1 MSQCAPVAAPVSENA
16 RKLLLV
22 GQPNVG
28 KSLLFTRLTHRYAT
42 VSNYPGTTV
51 EITSALAELDG
62 KLREVIDTPGTNTLA
77 PQSYEERVTRDL
89 LLTAGGADVVQ
100 VGDIGNLRRT
110 LLLSL
115 QLAEHQ
121 VGFTL
126 CLNMSDEP
134 HAQFVDVALLQDLLG
149 IPVVATSALRR
160 WNIEKLKRHA
170 VRPAV
175 PRLALKYSATVE
187 EAIAKIGGSR
197 GDALAAICSGDQRH
211 ASLAAEIAATR
222 LRLVDD
228 ILSKVTSAERATRG
242 RDTLGALCMH
252 RIWGWPILGLVLYLA
267 WLFVGKFGAGT
278 LVDFFEK
285 TLFGRFINPWTT
297 KLVDVLVPIRFIRD
311 LFVGEYGVITMALTY
326 AIAIILPVVVTF
338 FTLFGIL
345 EDSGYLP
352 RLAVMLHR
360 MFRRMGLNGKAVL
373 PMVLGLG
380 CDTMATLTTRI
391 LETTKERIIV
401 TILLALGVPCSAQL
415 GVIMAMLGRLSLMAT
430 LIWLIVTVLTIFLV
444 GYLASKLLRGESGD
458 FIIELPP
465 MRVPRVSNI
474 AIKVLART
482 EWYLKEA
489 VPLFI
494 AGTLLLYILDATH
507 LLTYIQRALS
517 PVVVGALG
525 LPAAA
530 SNAFVIGF
538 LRRDYGAAGLYAMQR
553 AGELTANQTVIAL
566 TVITLFIPCVANFLV
581 MVRER
586 GTRAA
591 LAIAAFIV
599 VYSFGIGAL
608 MHAAFRYFSVMLT

>member
-1 MSQCAPVAAPVSENA
+1 MSQLALARSPQPQPRIAT

-28 KSLLFTRLTHRYAT
+28 KSLLFTRLTNRYAT

-62 KLREVIDTPGTNTLA
+62 ELREVVDTPGTNTLA
-77 PQSYEERVTRDL
+77 PQSHEERVTLDL
-89 LLTAGGADVVQ
+89 LLDRDEADVVQ

-115 QLAEHQ
+115 QLTEHD
-121 VGFTL
+121 VPFTL

-134 HAQFVDVALLQDLLG
+134 HAHAVDVAALSETLG
-149 IPVVATSALRR
+149 VPVVATSALRR

-170 VRPAV
+170 IRPTRPQFLLTYPAPV
-175 PRLALKYSATVE
+175 EQAISIMVDAGVSRAT
-187 EAIAKIGGSR
+187 
-197 GDALAAICSGDQRH
+197 ALAVICGEDGH
-211 ASLAAEIAATR
+211 AAALAGSIAETR
-222 LRLVDD
+222 LRAVDE
-228 ILSKVTSAERATRG
+228 IIERVTKFEHITHG
-242 RDTLGALCMH
+242 RDRIGALCMH
-252 RIWGWPILGLVLYLA
+252 RIWGWPILAVVLYAA
-267 WLFVGKFGAGT
+267 WLFVGKLGAGK
-278 LVDFFEK
+278 LVDFFEH
-285 TLFGRFINPWTT
+285 TIFEGYINPAATW
-297 KLVDVLVPIRFIRD
+297 LVSFIHVHFVRDILV
-311 LFVGEYGVITMALTY
+311 GHYGIITMALTY

-360 MFRRMGLNGKAVL
+360 VFRRMGLNGKAVL

-391 LETTKERIIV
+391 LETKKERVIV

-415 GVIMAMLGRLSLMAT
+415 GVIMAMLGRLSITSAA
-430 LIWLIVTVLTIFLV
+430 IWLGVTLLTIFLV
-444 GYLASKLLRGESGD
+444 GYLAAKVVPGESSD
-458 FIIELPP
+458 FIIEIPP
-465 MRVPRVSNI
+465 MRVPRLSNI

-507 LLTYIQRALS
+507 LLGVIQRGLAPL
-517 PVVVGALG
+517 VVGALG
-525 LPAAA
+525 LPAEAA
-530 SNAFVIGF
+530 PAFVVGF
-538 LRRDYGAAGLYAMQR
+538 LRRDYGAAGLFTMQ
-553 AGELTANQTVIAL
+553 
-566 TVITLFIPCVANFLV
+566 
-581 MVRER
+581 
-586 GTRAA
+586 
-591 LAIAAFIV
+591 
-599 VYSFGIGAL
+599 
-608 MHAAFRYFSVMLT
+608 